1 MPEYSNILAL
11 YDCRSKQEYIYR
23 TNSVKEI
30 AGASCL
36 LADLFT
42 SFFEDKKNGFR
53 INADWKQTAPEN
65 YLQYFNDSKLDAEI
79 VYEGGG
85 NLCVI
90 YKDKETY
97 LNINRA
103 LSSKIL
109 KRTFGV
115 SIIASATPVTG
126 NFVQDRKNLYLNNA
140 VQKNLGAYHTPCNV
154 LPFTQVDRLTYQP
167 IVEKKDNKQYTTE
180 SQKKLDAYQRLFQKK
195 EVTKSDLFQKSFDDM
210 TDKGNDSTLAIIYID
225 GNNMGKKVKDATDGK
240 TDYTSGINA
249 LRDFSQKTNKD
260 FVENPI
266 HAITEKLEQLY
277 QEHDGYKEEQLKYL
291 FRPIISGGD
300 EITIVCNAHAV
311 PEILKVY
318 FETLT
323 SGSDNSAC
331 AGVALFHSHAP
342 FADVYRIAEEC
353 CESGKQ
359 LSHLPENE
367 GKNYID
373 FHFCHAGITNS
384 LEKIRETQ
392 EAKYTARPYEY
403 GNSWQKFIKYGEVTS
418 GMKRAD
424 IKVLGEAIIKGDSYY
439 QEEIRRIKSRDKN
452 GKFDEIYRNAGEL
465 KNILFDIAIVFDLW
479 FAGKEKKTDE
489 ST

>member
-42 SFFEDKKNGFR
+42 SFFEDKKNDFR

-90 YKDKETY
+90 YKDEEIY
-97 LNINRA
+97 LKINRA

-109 KRTFGV
+109 ERTFGV
-115 SIIASATPVTG
+115 SIIASAAPVTG
-126 NFVQDRKNLYLNNA
+126 NFVDDRDKLYRENTLR
-140 VQKNLGAYHTPCNV
+140 KNLGAYHTPCNV

-180 SQKKLDAYQRLFQKK
+180 SKKKLDAYQRLFQKK

-210 TDKGNDSTLAIIYID
+210 TDKGNDSILAIIYID

-277 QEHDGYKEEQLKYL
+277 QEHDGNEEEQLKYL

-318 FETLT
+318 FQTLT
-323 SGSDNSAC
+323 CGSDNSAC
-331 AGVALFHSHAP
+331 A
-342 FADVYRIAEEC
+342 
-353 CESGKQ
+353 
-359 LSHLPENE
+359 
-367 GKNYID
+367 
-373 FHFCHAGITNS
+373 
-384 LEKIRETQ
+384 
-392 EAKYTARPYEY
+392 
-403 GNSWQKFIKYGEVTS
+403 
-418 GMKRAD
+418 
-424 IKVLGEAIIKGDSYY
+424 
-439 QEEIRRIKSRDKN
+439 
-452 GKFDEIYRNAGEL
+452 
-465 KNILFDIAIVFDLW
+465 
-479 FAGKEKKTDE
+479 
-489 ST
+489 

>member
-1 MPEYSNILAL
+1 MPEYQNILAL

-23 TNSVKEI
+23 TNRVKEI

-36 LADLFT
+36 LADLFM

-53 INADWKQTAPEN
+53 INAYWKQTAPEN
-65 YLQYFNDSKLDAEI
+65 YLEYFNSSGLDAEI

-97 LNINRA
+97 IRINQA
-103 LSSKIL
+103 LSRTIL
-109 KRTFGV
+109 ERTFGV
-115 SIIASATPVTG
+115 SIIASAALVTD

-167 IVEKKDNKQYTTE
+167 IIKKEDKKQYTTE
-180 SQKKLDAYQRLFQKK
+180 SLKKLNAYHELFHKK
-195 EVTKSDLFQKSFDDM
+195 EVTKSGSFQKMFDDM
-210 TDKGNDSTLAIIYID
+210 TDKGNDSILAIIYID
-225 GNNMGKKVKDATDGK
+225 GNNMGSKVKKITENK

-249 LRDFSQKTNKD
+249 LREFSQKTNQD

-266 HAITEKLEQLY
+266 QAITAELERLY
-277 QEHDGYKEEQLKYL
+277 QANEGNKKEQIKYL

-353 CESGKQ
+353 CESGKAI
-359 LSHLPENE
+359 SHLEGNEN
-367 GKNYID
+367 KNYID

-384 LEKIRETQ
+384 LEEIRNAQ
-392 EAKYTARPYEY
+392 ESGHTARPYEY
-403 GNSWQKFIKYGEVTS
+403 ASTWKDFIRCGEMTA

-424 IKVLGEAIIKGDSYY
+424 IKDLGEAIVKGDSYY
-439 QEEIRRIKSRDKN
+439 AEEIRRIKSRNKN
-452 GKFDEIYRNAGEL
+452 GKFDEIYQKADEL
-465 KNILFDIAIVFDLW
+465 KKYLFDISVIFDLW

-489 ST
+489 